1 MNGLIKDDT
10 ELFKQ
15 FSDNE
20 SFKRWLTDAIF
31 AKTYESEPP
40 RAGAAK

>member
-1 MNGLIKDDT
+1 MTALLNDDT

-20 SFKRWLTDAIF
+20 PFRRWLTDTIF
-31 AKTYESEPP
+31 SITYE
-40 RAGAAK
+40 AA